1 MWATTPSDD
10 PCQIANLTFDLHNFF
25 YSLFIVS
32 TSHQTFLPRVILAA
46 LIETTDFRMQICP
59 SDSHPSGGFPVSDFR
74 AQYFAVRNT
83 CSLNLQFYP
92 RTNTGPEEQTF

>member
-46 LIETTDFRMQICP
+46 LIETTDFR
-59 SDSHPSGGFPVSDFR
+59 F
-74 AQYFAVRNT
+74 
-83 CSLNLQFYP
+83 
-92 RTNTGPEEQTF
+92 